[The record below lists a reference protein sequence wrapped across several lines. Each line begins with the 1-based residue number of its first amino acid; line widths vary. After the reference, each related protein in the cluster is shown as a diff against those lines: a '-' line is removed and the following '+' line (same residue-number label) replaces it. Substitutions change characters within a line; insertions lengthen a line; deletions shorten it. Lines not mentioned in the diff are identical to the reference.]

1 MFVLL
6 SSCLPK
12 GGEILSVSV
21 YPSEFGLK
29 KMEEEGEHV
38 PDGLF
43 DEEDGENED
52 GDNNYGIDDEKLRA
66 YELEKLR

>member
-1 MFVLL
+1 M
-6 SSCLPK
+6 
-12 GGEILSVSV
+12 SV

-52 GDNNYGIDDEKLRA
+52 GDNSYGIDDEKLRA